1 MSRFRKLSHS
11 VYECKYHIIICPKY
25 RYKVLRGEVSNFC
38 KQRLYQLASQKD
50 QVEILE
56 LNIQPDHI
64 HLLISIPPKYQV
76 SQIVGFLK
84 GKVSIGLFQHFER
97 LGRTYWGSHFW
108 SRGYCVST
116 VGLDEEMI
124 RKYVKYQEKKEKELE
139 KTQPNQN
146 K

>member
-1 MSRFRKLSHS
+1 MSRFSKLSHS
-11 VYECKYHIIICPKY
+11 VYECRYHIIICPKY

-84 GKVSIGLFQHFER
+84 GKVSIGLFQYFER
-97 LGRTYWGSHFW
+97 LGRSYWGSHF
-108 SRGYCVST
+108 
-116 VGLDEEMI
+116 
-124 RKYVKYQEKKEKELE
+124 
-139 KTQPNQN
+139 
-146 K
+146 